1 MKLRFM
7 YGPLG
12 LLWSFAPWVAFGLAW
27 WLKLGGFLGME
38 RLDLFGPGLA
48 LLCSNWFYVVALY

>member
-1 MKLRFM
+1 
-7 YGPLG
+7 
-12 LLWSFAPWVAFGLAW
+12 LWSFAPWVAFGLAW

-48 LLCSNWFYVVALY
+48 LLCSNWFYVVSLY